1 MSNLAAQIRAMP
13 HHDWLTIA
21 LIALT
26 ALVLL
31 APAALPA
38 IGADPSRGAVTCTVP
53 AHADAPIRCGF
64 SAG

>member
-1 MSNLAAQIRAMP
+1 MSDLAAQFRAMP
-13 HHDWLTIA
+13 QHDWLTIA

-26 ALVLL
+26 TLVLL

-38 IGADPSRGAVTCTVP
+38 IKGDRSRGAVTCTVP
-53 AHADAPIRCGF
+53 PHVTAPIRCGF